1 MIFKTH
7 QSFGQP
13 PLKREASKPDSPFQG
28 GIKRGLVLLF
38 IIFCSLFLPSPAVAQ
53 HFQSNSFIID
63 WGNFN
68 MTSGTK
74 VSNTYHLSDTVG
86 QNAPGQYDS
95 DHYTLKA
102 GAQYAYDRNYPFS
115 FSISS
120 LQIKFGSLVIGVAST
135 ATNIL
140 TVTSPA
146 GHGYQVNASYNHPLS
161 LLNSGTTIPDVA
173 DGVWTTN
180 YGFGFN
186 ASGVGTS
193 AYFPSSS
200 YYRHFSVIPQTIM
213 SENTRQENRQATI
226 TYKINISS
234 LQPAGDYEN
243 AIIYT
248 AVPIY

>member
-1 MIFKTH
+1 MNFRMI
-7 QSFGQP
+7 
-13 PLKREASKPDSPFQG
+13 SK
-28 GIKRGLVLLF
+28 L
-38 IIFCSLFLPSPAVAQ
+38 IFFLALGFRFFAFPALAQ

-74 VSNTYHLSDTVG
+74 VSNDYKLSDTVG

-102 GAQYAYDRNYPFS
+102 GAQYAYDKNFPFS

-120 LQIKFGSLVIGVAST
+120 LQINFGSLVIGVTSA
-135 ATNIL
+135 ATNTL
-140 TVTSPA
+140 TVSSPA
-146 GHGYQVNASYNHPLS
+146 GHGYQVNASDNHPLAN
-161 LLNSGTTIPDVA
+161 LNSGVTIPDIT
-173 DGVWTTN
+173 DGVWTTG

-186 ASGVGTS
+186 AQGNGTS
-193 AYFPSSS
+193 AYFADNTF
-200 YYRHFSVIPQTIM
+200 YRHFSPVPLTIM
-213 SENTRQENRQATI
+213 SENSPQQNRSATI

-234 LQPAGDYEN
+234 AQPAGKYEN

-248 AVPIY
+248 AVPNY